1 MTRAARRYA
10 AAGALAVVVC
20 GWTAREAWSRRRPL
34 TALPIRVTRAYIDA
48 ADTLGRRETLSVL
61 LARRGIVGR
70 DRTAFL
76 AAATALPARRLRA
89 GLVVNFRRL
98 VTDSVP
104 TRISV
109 RLAPEWR
116 VRLERG
122 ETGWVE
128 AVDTIPWAV
137 SRVALHGVIAT
148 SLYDALD
155 RAVSDSLF
163 PPSERRALAWGL
175 ADVYD
180 WDIDFT
186 RDVHPGDHFR
196 VLVERRTSA
205 EGECRVG
212 QILAAAV
219 ERGRVLDFAYRFTAP
234 GAAGFYDNDGRSLKR
249 AFLRAPLQFRRIT
262 SGFGERYHPILH
274 EWRHHDGIDFAAPY
288 GTAVR
293 ATADGRVTVVGWDE
307 GGYGNYI
314 ELRHANGIRT
324 RYGHLSAFAHGLRVG
339 QQVTQGETIG
349 FVGSTGLSTG
359 PHLHYEFLVGGHAT
373 NPRGRDPGTGT
384 PVPAALRARYDSVRT
399 GFRAA
404 LDSIDQES
412 TPPAMVAAQ
421 RD

>member
-1 MTRAARRYA
+1 MASATRRYV
-10 AAGALAVVVC
+10 AAGALVAVVL
-20 GWTAREAWSRRRPL
+20 GGSARAWSRRQPL
-34 TALPIRVTRAYIDA
+34 VAPPLRVTRAYVDA
-48 ADTLGRRETLSVL
+48 ADTLARRETLSIL

-76 AAATALPARRLRA
+76 AAATALPARRLRP
-89 GLVVNFRRL
+89 GLVLSFRRL

-104 TRISV
+104 TAVAVLLS
-109 RLAPEWR
+109 PEWR

-122 ETGWVE
+122 AEGWTET
-128 AVDTIPWAV
+128 VDTIPWQV
-137 SRVALHGVIAT
+137 SRIAVHGVIAT

-155 RAVSDSLF
+155 KAVDDSVL
-163 PPSERRALAWGL
+163 PVAERRTLAWAL

-186 RDVHPGDHFR
+186 RDVRPGDQFR

-205 EGECRVG
+205 EGDTRVG
-212 QILAAAV
+212 QILAAMVQA
-219 ERGRVLDFAYRFTAP
+219 GRATSYAYRFAP
-234 GAAGFYDNDGRSLKR
+234 PAAAPGFYDTEGRSLKR

-262 SGFGERYHPILH
+262 SGFGIRYHPILH

-288 GTAVR
+288 GTPVR
-293 ATADGRVTVVGWDE
+293 ATADGRVSVVGWDG

-324 RYGHLSAFAHGLRVG
+324 RYGHLSAFARGLRVG
-339 QQVTQGETIG
+339 ERVTQGETIG

-373 NPRGRDPGTGT
+373 NPRARDVGTGT
-384 PVPAALRARYDSVRT
+384 PVPSTLRARYDSVRAQLQT
-399 GFRAA
+399 A
-404 LDSIDQES
+404 LDSLDQPPID
-412 TPPAMVAAQ
+412 AAG